1 MAERNAKTK
10 KRERKKLDPLGIVL
24 RVLLVLAA
32 VLFCV
37 LAVISWPS
45 VRDNGFYA
53 TFFGGGE
60 EEGEVVRAKELDFVA
75 NQKNVFAA
83 YRDGLA
89 VLSPSGLTVIGP
101 DGDAVLDTSKSFGNP
116 ALAVDGD
123 RLLAYDAGG
132 SNMLYIEKE
141 KLISDAPSMLG
152 IITAS
157 INSDGWRLIIGEQ
170 SGWKAVASVLRPN
183 GEEAYTMQS
192 AERYLTSGDIAPDST
207 RIALGGVR
215 QSNAQIISSV
225 YIYDLSSDEPI
236 AFWETTDG
244 VPTSVRFLDDAR
256 ILVICEKAA
265 VFIDGDTGEE
275 LGRCAFGSGELASAA
290 VGKGYVALAITA
302 EGSDAWVVTLSYTGA
317 ELARR
322 ALGGV
327 LDLSA
332 EGEFLGVLTSDSV
345 LVYNSYLES
354 IADGDATAGCRRIL
368 LADDRAAYVLSAN
381 SAMLYEY

>member
-1 MAERNAKTK
+1 MAEKKLKTK
-10 KRERKKLDPLGIVL
+10 NRERKKLDPLGIVL
-24 RVLLVLAA
+24 RALLVLAA

-45 VRDNGFYA
+45 IRDNGFYA
-53 TFFGGGE
+53 TFFGGGK
-60 EEGEVVRAKELDFVA
+60 EEGEVTRASELEFVA

-101 DGDAVLDTSKSFGNP
+101 DGEAELDISKSFGNP
-116 ALAVDGD
+116 TLAVKGN

-132 SNMLYIEKE
+132 TNMLYIEKG
-141 KLISDAPSMLG
+141 KLVSDTSNSSNV
-152 IITAS
+152 ITAS
-157 INSDGWRLIIGEQ
+157 INSDGWRLIICEQ

-183 GEEAYTMQS
+183 GEQAYEMQS
-192 AERYLTSGDIAPDST
+192 AERYLTSGDIAPDGT

-215 QSNAQIISSV
+215 QSNAEIISSV
-225 YIYDLSSDEPI
+225 YIYDLKSPDPI

-244 VPTSVRFLDDAR
+244 VPTSVRFLDDGR
-256 ILVICEKAA
+256 ILAICEGTA
-265 VFIDGDTGEE
+265 VFLDGDTGEE
-275 LGRCAFGSGELASAA
+275 LGRSRFGSGKLASLA
-290 VGKGYVALAITA
+290 VGKGYVVLAIA
-302 EGSDAWVVTLSYTGA
+302 SEGNDAWVVTLSFAGD

-332 EGEFLGVLTSDSV
+332 SGEFLGVLTSDSV
-345 LVYNSYLES
+345 LVYNNYLES
-354 IADGDATAGCRRIL
+354 IAGGDAPAGCRRIL
-368 LADDRAAYVLSAN
+368 LADDRAAYVLSSN